1 MANENNLI
9 RPEDLTPSERREN
22 ARKAG
27 KASGQS
33 RRRKRDLKNTLKVL
47 LELPV
52 SDNEVYNAL
61 AKMGIAPENIDNHTA
76 IVVALMQ
83 EALSGNV
90 KAFQEIRSLLG
101 EDNDN
106 ERLKLQQKEFKLKE
120 TKQDDGKSDGRIAE
134 LIEGLKDDLHE

>member
-27 KASGQS
+27 KASGAA
-33 RRRKRDLKNTLKVL
+33 RRRKRDLKSTMKTL
-47 LELPV
+47 LEMPV
-52 SDNEVYNAL
+52 ADNDIYNAL
-61 AKMGIAPENIDNHTA
+61 AKMGIAPESIDNHTA
-76 IVVALMQ
+76 VVVALMQ
-83 EALSGNV
+83 KAMSGNV
-90 KAFQEIRSLLG
+90 KAFKEIRNLLG
-101 EDNDN
+101 EDTDN

-120 TKQDDGKSDGRIAE
+120 SRQDTGKTEGRIAE

>member
-76 IVVALMQ
+76 IVVALMR